1 MKISKGIRTLMCA
14 VMASSLA
21 FTLAAC
27 EGQVP
32 QVATSTSSTQAPDLS
47 QDQEKE
53 IRGKILEVLNK
64 ANAAKDPSLLSS
76 RVTGPQ
82 LQIRTSELKVAKA
95 TGTLD
100 AKTTIPSDIMQT
112 VIPTDS
118 GWPRSVFTITTTTD
132 DQQSKRLLVLD
143 QNSAQENYKL
153 WGVARLF
160 PGAELPKFQ
169 VPSIG
174 SQMGQ
179 TDDSGLE
186 VTPEQAVQHYA
197 DLLQNGSSSKYVD
210 EFAADYFRQD
220 LAKLTE
226 TVQEGMAANNGTQ
239 KQAFSVQEDGI
250 KVMRSSD
257 GGDLVVAQINSVWTR
272 TAGEGRESLPAS
284 DAEKALFGSTKA
296 TSTIKAS
303 YVNVIA
309 MYIPAAGSDAKIQAV
324 GAERQPITVQAE

>member
-1 MKISKGIRTLMCA
+1 MRMRKTTTVLCA
-14 VMASSLA
+14 VLASSMA
-21 FTLAAC
+21 VTLAAC

-32 QVATSTSSTQAPDLS
+32 QVSTATSTSQAPDLTQS
-47 QDQEKE
+47 QEKT
-53 IRGKILEVLNK
+53 IRGKILDVLNQ
-64 ANAAKDPSLLSS
+64 ANAAKDPSKLST

-82 LQIRTSELKVAKA
+82 LQIRTSELNVAKA

-100 AKTTIPSDIMQT
+100 AKTTIPSEIMQT

-118 GWPRSVFTITTTTD
+118 GWPRSVFTITTTTE

-143 QNSAQENYKL
+143 QDSARDNYKL

-160 PGAELPKFQ
+160 PGAQLPKFQ

-179 TDDSGLE
+179 ADDSGLE
-186 VTPEQAVQHYA
+186 TTPAQAVEHYA
-197 DLLQNGSSSKYVD
+197 DLLQNGSSSKYAGD
-210 EFAADYFRQD
+210 FAADYFRQD

-226 TVQEGMAANNGTQ
+226 NVQAGMAANNGTQ
-239 KQAFSVQEDGI
+239 QQTFSAEADDI

-257 GGDLVVAQINSVWTR
+257 GGDLVVVQINSVWTR
-272 TAGEGRESLPAS
+272 AAGEGRESLPAS

-296 TSTIKAS
+296 TSTIKAT
-303 YVNVIA
+303 YVNVVA

-324 GAERQPITVQAE
+324 GAERQPIKVEAV